1 MILRTFV
8 TPFLLTA
15 ISLLAWGC
23 ASSPTSA
30 SKYPVTHAGAIQRVE
45 EGTVVGVRQVKIDG
59 VATNMGRLVGAGI
72 GGAVGALAVPVK
84 SEVAIQQTSPNS
96 VSIYETSN
104 RHENQAAMAVG
115 GAVGMVVGQKVEK
128 ALSAKKAQELTIA
141 MDSGETVLVVQ
152 EYREPAFYE
161 NERVKLYTTRAGDSV
176 VYHAGEDPTMDPDTN
191 AYLITDPEENEE
203 EFEPVTW

>member
-1 MILRTFV
+1 MMLRT
-8 TPFLLTA
+8 LLKP
-15 ISLLAWGC
+15 SLLLIVGLSAWGC

-30 SKYPVTHAGAIQRVE
+30 SKYPVTHAGAIQKVE

-72 GGAVGALAVPVK
+72 GGAVGALAVPVE
-84 SEVAIQQTSPNS
+84 SEVAIRQTSPNS
-96 VSIYETSN
+96 IGIYEKSN

-128 ALSAKKAQELTIA
+128 ALSAKRAQELTIA

-152 EYREPAFYE
+152 VYREPAFYE
-161 NERVKLYTTRAGDSV
+161 NERVKLYTTRSGDSV
-176 VYHAGEDPTMDPDTN
+176 VYHSGEDPTMDPDTN
-191 AYLITDPEENEE
+191 AYLITEPEGAGEQ
-203 EFEPVTW
+203 FEPVTW